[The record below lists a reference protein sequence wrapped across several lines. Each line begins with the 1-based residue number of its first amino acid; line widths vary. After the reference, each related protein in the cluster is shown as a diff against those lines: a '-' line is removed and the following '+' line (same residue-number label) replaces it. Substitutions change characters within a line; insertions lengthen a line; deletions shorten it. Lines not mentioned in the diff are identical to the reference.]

1 MRNEKF
7 LAAVS
12 TMIGAIVGVGIFG
25 LPYVISQAGFFVG
38 FFELVALSAVIL
50 ALHLLYG
57 EIILR
62 TKEPHRFIGYA
73 EKYLGQNV
81 KRLVMFT
88 VIFGSY
94 GGLLAYLIVG
104 GDFAA
109 RLLQPFF
116 GGSVFFYSLL
126 FYFAMSLMILAKIK
140 TVGRIEIIM
149 TAALLLV
156 MAVIIGFG
164 LNKINFQNLATVNFG
179 RSFLPYGVILFAMAG
194 SAAVPIVRDL
204 MAGEETKI
212 KKTLVWG
219 TLIPTVLYAL
229 FIFTVVGIS
238 GANTTK
244 ETLAGLSLYF
254 GSSIIFLGRI
264 FGLLAIA
271 TSFLIFGEYLEETLN
286 YDLKLN
292 KTLSYLLV
300 VSVPLV
306 AFLAGMRNFID
317 TIGLVGAVAG
327 GVEGIL
333 LVMMVSKAK
342 KLGDRPPEYSL
353 NIPKFLRYGIIGLL
367 GLGIL
372 YEIFYFL

>member
-25 LPYVISQAGFFVG
+25 LPYVVSQAGFFVG

-57 EIILR
+57 EVILR

-73 EKYLGQNV
+73 EKYLGPGA

-164 LNKINFQNLATVNFG
+164 LNKINFQNLAAVNFG

-204 MAGEETKI
+204 ITGEESKM

-219 TLIPTVLYAL
+219 TLIPAVLYAL
-229 FIFTVVGIS
+229 FIFAVVGIS
-238 GANTTK
+238 GADTTK

-254 GSSIIFLGRI
+254 GPSIIFLGRI

-286 YDLKLN
+286 YDLKIN

-300 VSVPLV
+300 VGVPLV

-333 LVMMVSKAK
+333 LVTMISKAK
-342 KLGDRPPEYSL
+342 KMGNRQPEYSL

>member
-38 FFELVALSAVIL
+38 FFELIALSAVIL

-57 EIILR
+57 EVILR

-88 VIFGSY
+88 VILGSY

-126 FYFAMSLMILAKIK
+126 FYFVMSLMILAKIK

-179 RSFLPYGVILFAMAG
+179 QSFLPYGVILFAMAG

-204 MAGEETKI
+204 MAGEEAKI

-219 TLIPTVLYAL
+219 TLIPAVLYAL

-254 GSSIIFLGRI
+254 GPSIIFLGRI

-300 VSVPLV
+300 VGVPLI
-306 AFLAGMRNFID
+306 AFLGGMRNFID

-333 LVMMVSKAK
+333 LVLMISKAK

-353 NIPKFLRYGIIGLL
+353 NLPKFMSYGIIGLL

-372 YEIFYFL
+372 YEIFYFI

>member
-38 FFELVALSAVIL
+38 FFELIALSAVIL

-57 EIILR
+57 EVILR

-88 VIFGSY
+88 VILGSY

-126 FYFAMSLMILAKIK
+126 FYFVMSLMILAKIK

-179 RSFLPYGVILFAMAG
+179 QSFLPYGVILFAMAG

-204 MAGEETKI
+204 MAGEEAKI

-219 TLIPTVLYAL
+219 TLIPAVLYAL

-254 GSSIIFLGRI
+254 GPSIIFLGRI

-300 VSVPLV
+300 VGVPLI
-306 AFLAGMRNFID
+306 AFLGGMRNFID

-333 LVMMVSKAK
+333 LVLMISKAK

-353 NIPKFLRYGIIGLL
+353 NLPKLINYGIIGLL

-372 YEIFYFL
+372 YEIFYFI

>member
-1 MRNEKF
+1 
-7 LAAVS
+7 
-12 TMIGAIVGVGIFG
+12 MIGAIVGVGIFG

-38 FFELVALSAVIL
+38 FFELIALSAVIL

-57 EIILR
+57 EVILR

-88 VIFGSY
+88 VILGSY

-126 FYFAMSLMILAKIK
+126 FYFVMSLMILAKIK

-179 RSFLPYGVILFAMAG
+179 QSFLPYGVILFAMAG

-219 TLIPTVLYAL
+219 TLIPAVLYAL

-254 GSSIIFLGRI
+254 GPSIIFLGRI

-300 VSVPLV
+300 VGVPLI
-306 AFLAGMRNFID
+306 AFLGGMRNFID

-333 LVMMVSKAK
+333 LVLMISKAK

-353 NIPKFLRYGIIGLL
+353 NLPKFMSYGIIGLL

-372 YEIFYFL
+372 YEIFYFI

>member
-38 FFELVALSAVIL
+38 FFELIALSAVIL

-57 EIILR
+57 EVILR

-88 VIFGSY
+88 VILGSY

-126 FYFAMSLMILAKIK
+126 FYFVMSLMILAKIK

-179 RSFLPYGVILFAMAG
+179 QSFLPYGVILFAMAG

-204 MAGEETKI
+204 MAGEEAKI

-219 TLIPTVLYAL
+219 TLIPAVLYAL

-254 GSSIIFLGRI
+254 GPSIIFLGRI

-300 VSVPLV
+300 VGVPLI
-306 AFLAGMRNFID
+306 AFLGGMRNFID

-333 LVMMVSKAK
+333 LVLMISKAK
-342 KLGDRPPEYSL
+342 KLGNRPPEYSL
-353 NIPKFLRYGIIGLL
+353 NLPKFMSYGIIGLL

-372 YEIFYFL
+372 YEIFYFI

>member
-38 FFELVALSAVIL
+38 FFELIALSAVIL

-57 EIILR
+57 EVILR

-88 VIFGSY
+88 VILGSY

-126 FYFAMSLMILAKIK
+126 FYFVMSLMILAKIK

-179 RSFLPYGVILFAMAG
+179 QSFLPYGVILFAMAG

-219 TLIPTVLYAL
+219 TLIPAVLYAL

-254 GSSIIFLGRI
+254 GPSIIFLGRI

-300 VSVPLV
+300 VGVPLI
-306 AFLAGMRNFID
+306 AFLGGMRNFID

-333 LVMMVSKAK
+333 LVLMISKAK

-353 NIPKFLRYGIIGLL
+353 NLPKFMSYGIIGLL

-372 YEIFYFL
+372 YEIFYFI

>member
-38 FFELVALSAVIL
+38 FFELLALSAVIL

-62 TKEPHRFIGYA
+62 TKEPHRLIGYA
-73 EKYLGQNV
+73 EKYLGAGA

-88 VIFGSY
+88 VIFGTY

-109 RLLQPFF
+109 KLLQPFF

-126 FYFAMSLMILAKIK
+126 FYFAMSLMILTKIK
-140 TVGRIEIIM
+140 TVGRIEMIM

-164 LNKINFQNLATVNFG
+164 LNEINFQNLAAVNFG
-179 RSFLPYGVILFAMAG
+179 QSFLPYGVILFAMAG

-204 MAGEETKI
+204 MAGEEAKI
-212 KKTLVWG
+212 KKTLIWG
-219 TLIPTVLYAL
+219 TLIPSVLYAL
-229 FIFTVVGIS
+229 FIFTVIGVS

-254 GSSIIFLGRI
+254 GPSIILLGRI

-292 KTLSYLLV
+292 KTLSYLIV
-300 VSVPLV
+300 VSVPLI

-333 LVMMVSKAK
+333 LIMMVSKAK
-342 KLGDRPPEYSL
+342 KLGNRPPEYSL
-353 NIPKFLRYGIIGLL
+353 NLPKFMSYGIIGLL

>member
-25 LPYVISQAGFFVG
+25 LPYVVSQAGFFVG
-38 FFELVALSAVIL
+38 FFELIALSAVIL

-57 EIILR
+57 EVILR

-204 MAGEETKI
+204 MAGEEAKI

-254 GSSIIFLGRI
+254 GPSIIFLGRI

-300 VSVPLV
+300 VGVPLV

-333 LVMMVSKAK
+333 LVTMISKAK
-342 KLGDRPPEYSL
+342 KTGNRQPEYSL